1 MSAYQVGTDT
11 IDLIVSAAIET
22 DYHGDAHRRSIV
34 VYLRAE
40 HVVYTE
46 AARACITL
54 GERGQPLRRFETFD
68 GNVIGRELIAA
79 NIASVAAR
87 YPSDTFTDRVGGM
100 VGYLPDDY
108 NYRRVM
114 RDRFADYGHLFGALA
129 CYEYQSCETG
139 ELTLA
144 EMICDRVR
152 RDAAMRIFDRTSDD
166 HDGFRSWDWSRAD
179 ADRARRAVRDRIAA
193 GSR

>member
-22 DYHGDAHRRSIV
+22 DYHGDPHRRSLT
-34 VYLRAE
+34 VYLRAD

-46 AARACITL
+46 AAQACITL
-54 GERGQPLRRFETFD
+54 AERGRPLRRFETFD

-79 NIASVAAR
+79 NAASVAAR
-87 YPSDTFTDRVGGM
+87 YPNDTVADRIGGM
-100 VGYLPDDY
+100 IGYLPDDY
-108 NYRRVM
+108 TYRRVM

-129 CYEYQSCETG
+129 CYEYQACETG
-139 ELTLA
+139 EPTLA
-144 EMICDRVR
+144 EAICDRVR
-152 RDAAMRIFDRTSDD
+152 RDAAMRIFDRTGDD

-179 ADRARRAVRDRIAA
+179 AETARQAIRERIKA